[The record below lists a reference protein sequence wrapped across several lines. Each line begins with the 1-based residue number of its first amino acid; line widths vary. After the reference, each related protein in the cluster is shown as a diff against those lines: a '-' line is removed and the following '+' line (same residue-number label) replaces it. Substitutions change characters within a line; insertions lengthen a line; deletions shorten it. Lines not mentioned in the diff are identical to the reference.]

1 MNKKIKIYIP
11 ESIPSENKGEE
22 AILRGLIAGLK
33 ATNLDPEIC
42 LFSYDKETD
51 AKNYGEEVKVITG
64 LSYRPLRV
72 KAKSFSQRVINSIKI
87 WLKHIF
93 FAIMYIILKEKA
105 LYFFRAEN
113 WKAYSEADIILTG
126 HNGCISDLN
135 IFFAIFCK
143 AIKKKII
150 IFGGGFEKF
159 RFSVTE
165 KLAKFVI
172 PKIDLIVVRE
182 KHSYNYLK
190 SLNNSSNIFWYPDPA
205 FLMEPCSKSD
215 IEELF
220 QKENLIGVK
229 KPLIGMIAVRG
240 TTYYPYF
247 YGIKDEKLRY
257 QTHINFFAKII
268 EYIIEITNGT
278 VIFIPHCIRSALKN
292 DDREVA
298 RDIKSKLNYY
308 QDRVILVEEEYNA
321 ETLKSFIGELDFLI
335 SQRLHAVIGAAT
347 VGTPFMQLTVKQDLR
362 SHDIIEE
369 TIGRKDLVYDLDNDD
384 IKAFINVF
392 EDKWNT
398 KEEIKKYLLDK
409 SKEIKE
415 NCYDAFKLLAKVIE
429 K

>member
-33 ATNLDPEIC
+33 AVNLNPEIY
-42 LFSYDKETD
+42 LFSDNKEID
-51 AKNYGEEVKVITG
+51 DKNYGNEVKVVSG
-64 LSYRPLRV
+64 MSFRPSR
-72 KAKSFSQRVINSIKI
+72 KKGKPSFQRIVDAIKI
-87 WLKHIF
+87 WLTHIF
-93 FAIMYIILKEKA
+93 FAIIYKTVKEKA
-105 LYFFRAEN
+105 FYFFRAEN
-113 WKAYSEADIILTG
+113 WKAYSEADVILTG
-126 HNGCISDLN
+126 HDGCISDLN

-143 AIKKKII
+143 AIKKKVV

-159 RFSVTE
+159 RFSITE
-165 KLAKFVI
+165 RLAKLVI

-190 SLNNSSNIFWYPDPA
+190 SLNNAPNIYWYPDPA
-205 FLMEPCSKSD
+205 FLMEPCSKLD

-220 QKENLIGVK
+220 QKENILGVK

-240 TTYYPYF
+240 TSYYPYF
-247 YGIKDEKLRY
+247 YGIKDEEVRY
-257 QTHINFFAKII
+257 QTHINFFAKMI

-278 VIFIPHCIRSALKN
+278 VVFIPHCIRSALKN

-298 RDIKSKLNYY
+298 RDIKAKLTCY
-308 QDRVILVEEEYNA
+308 QDRVILVEKEYDA
-321 ETLKSFIGELDFLI
+321 RTLKSFIGELDFLI

-347 VGTPFMQLTVKQDLR
+347 VGTPFIQLTVKQDLR

-369 TIGRKDLVYDLDNDD
+369 TIDRKDLVYDLDNDD

-398 KEEIKKYLLDK
+398 KEEIKKYLLEK
-409 SKEIKE
+409 SKEIKTT
-415 NCYDAFKLLAKVIE
+415 CYEAFKLLAKVIE